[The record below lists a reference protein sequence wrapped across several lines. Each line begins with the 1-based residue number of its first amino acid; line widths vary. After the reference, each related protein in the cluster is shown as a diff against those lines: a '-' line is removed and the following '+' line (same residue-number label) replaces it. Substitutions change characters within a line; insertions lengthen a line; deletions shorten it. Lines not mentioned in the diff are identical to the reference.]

1 MEKFK
6 LRSILYYIP
15 LIILIILSFIIKG
28 QTFTYIIRPLFFL
41 IYAIFCHYTLTSKKG
56 RYKLVSGKQK
66 LVIIIVLFYLIFWF
80 LSGLV
85 FAYTKNIYSREF
97 FNILRN
103 TWSFILILI
112 TREYTRMKLIQ
123 NNKSRANT
131 IVLTILFTLTEISLT
146 SVFKSFSNNKTAF
159 EYLSGTIFPILVKNI
174 LLTFLNYVG
183 GYKVACAYIMPLT
196 IADIML
202 PILPDLD
209 WFFKAL
215 SQTVLGVVI
224 GISVYKEEQTK
235 VLREHTSRKK
245 KKNKYIVIDLI
256 LVVIFALFVAGIFK
270 YQPVAVLTYSMKP
283 VFERGD
289 VVIIE
294 KLEENEKQKIK
305 VGDVVEYAS
314 TKQIIIHRVIKIEK
328 DKNDKLVFTTK
339 GDFNNSPDSK
349 KVSEDQ
355 VRGIARAYIPKVGY
369 PTVWLNE
376 FFNKKK

>member
-6 LRSILYYIP
+6 IRSFFYYIP
-15 LIILIILSFIIKG
+15 LVILIILSFLIKG
-28 QTFTYIIRPLFFL
+28 QTFTYIIRPSFFL
-41 IYAIFCHYTLTSKKG
+41 IYAIFCHFVLTSKKG

-66 LVIIIVLFYLIFWF
+66 IVIIIVLFYLIFWF
-80 LSGLV
+80 LSGLI

-97 FNILRN
+97 VNILKN
-103 TWSFILILI
+103 IWSFILILI
-112 TREYTRMKLIQ
+112 TREYTRMKLMQ
-123 NNKSRANT
+123 NNKSKLN
-131 IVLTILFTLTEISLT
+131 IIILTTLFTLTEISLT

-159 EYLSGTIFPILVKNI
+159 EYMFGTILPIIVKNI

-183 GYKVACAYIMPLT
+183 GYKTACAYIIPLT

-215 SQTVLGVVI
+215 SIIVLSIIV
-224 GISVYKEEQTK
+224 GISIYKEEQTK
-235 VLREHTSRKK
+235 VLREHSSRKK
-245 KKNKYIVIDLI
+245 KKNKYVVVELI

-294 KLEENEKQKIK
+294 KLGESEKQKIK
-305 VGDVVEYAS
+305 VGDVVEYVS
-314 TKQIIIHRVIKIEK
+314 NKQTIIHRVIKIEK
-328 DKNDKLVFTTK
+328 DKKDKLIFTTK
-339 GDFNNSPDSK
+339 GDYNNSPDNK
-349 KVSEDQ
+349 KVSEEQ
-355 VRGIARAYIPKVGY
+355 IAGVAKAYIPKVGY